1 LALGLYAVSLGG
13 TYIYDDAVV
22 IGLDPR
28 VKDPHLWGQFWTHDW
43 WNNGAVDNLYRP
55 LVSQSFGLQWWVMG
69 DRAWAFHLVNI
80 LLHAGASALVAELA
94 RRLAGWRVGLIA
106 GLLFAAHP
114 VHSEAVASIVGRAE
128 LACAVGMFAALV
140 LFLKP
145 IVTTRRAI
153 AIGAL
158 SLVAMLSKEQGLLMP
173 GLLAALLPVR
183 CKFFPGPHTITSDGN
198 STTQTIGGGIYTLD
212 YAASITNT
220 TISGTKKQREP
231 ILLAFC
237 LVIWTFIALFY
248 LREYVLHMKFEWD
261 RSFLDIAMQPL
272 VLSHGI
278 DRWLIPLAVLGRYF
292 LLLVAP
298 VKLSIDYNLAVIGPT
313 ISQGDPY
320 LIVGAIAL
328 AGWTVATV
336 VCLVRRSWVALFC
349 LVGTALTYS
358 VASNIVIL
366 AAIFGER
373 LMYIPSAF
381 ILILVGMA
389 IAKLPRSSGNLLL
402 AALLCLA
409 CLRTFTY
416 VQRWNDRD
424 DFYRYSLLQQ
434 PRSLKLHLLV
444 SFADYEENKLTES
457 RQIMDDAEA
466 IYPGYWQLWKMTA
479 LIDEKEN
486 KWPQA
491 VKDWKRAFDLYPAGS
506 MQARWAHA
514 MDMAAKQRPTTKP

>member
-1 LALGLYAVSLGG
+1 VDHDRTSPAWVPATLSAILALGLYAVSLGG

-55 LVSQSFGLQWWVMG
+55 LVSQSFGLQWWAMG
-69 DRAWAFHLVNI
+69 DRAWAFHLANI

-128 LACAVGMFAALV
+128 LACAVGLFAALI

-153 AIGAL
+153 AIGAV

-183 CKFFPGPHTITSDGN
+183 QKFFPGP
-198 STTQTIGGGIYTLD
+198 L
-212 YAASITNT
+212 
-220 TISGTKKQREP
+220 TKKQREP
-231 ILLAFC
+231 ILLVFC
-237 LVIWTFIALFY
+237 LVIWTFIGLFY

-313 ISQGDPY
+313 ISVSDPY
-320 LIVGAIAL
+320 LIVGAIVL
-328 AGWTVATV
+328 AGWTIATV
-336 VCLVRRSWVALFC
+336 VCLTRRSWVALFC
-349 LVGTALTYS
+349 LVAMALTYS

-373 LMYIPSAF
+373 LMYLPSAF
-381 ILILVGMA
+381 FLILVGIA
-389 IAKLPRSSGNLLL
+389 LAKLPRLSGNLVLVI
-402 AALLCLA
+402 LLCLA
-409 CLRTFTY
+409 SLRTFTY
-416 VQRWNDRD
+416 VQRWNNRD

-434 PRSLKLHLLV
+434 PRSLKLHLLL
-444 SFADYEENKLTES
+444 SFADYEENKLPES
-457 RQIMDDAEA
+457 RQIMDEAEA

-506 MQARWAHA
+506 MQAQWAHA
-514 MDMAAKQRPTTKP
+514 MEMAAKQCPTTKP